1 MVAPLM
7 ARDQFADLLRENAE
21 LKIRISTLEADLRL
35 RDSEIQRLRK
45 PKPRTLDK
53 AATDMF
59 RRPA

>member
-1 MVAPLM
+1 M